1 MGRAMKLK
9 PENIEQAG
17 EFRNVLR
24 EPEFTEWDFDLCR
37 AFEYLDLGLHPI
49 PLNGKVAAIPW
60 KKYQQVQPRAWEID
74 KWFHKPGQHGIG
86 LITGDLNRLEDEIS
100 TPLRGLIAVDA
111 ETREEGRWAWRHF
124 GPTPLISF
132 TGGGGVHLIYEYP
145 QGEIIGNRVK
155 MWGRQI
161 DLRAQGGYI
170 AVCPTVHP
178 KTGERYGWLNWPV
191 DVSEVPVF
199 DSSKLPAKA
208 KVAVVQPSGD
218 PLEMADRA
226 RKYIAKIFSIEG
238 KGGDRQLFRAACA
251 LIQKFNLPGEIALEE
266 LRRWNGQGNA
276 QPEWPDDR
284 LVYKIREAARL
295 RGGVLLKRQEEFEE
309 RMTATSCE
317 GGRCSVPQNS

>member
-1 MGRAMKLK
+1 MKRK
-9 PENIEQAG
+9 PDNFEQK
-17 EFRNVLR
+17 EQFRQELR
-24 EPEFTEWDFDLCR
+24 KEWDHDLSW
-37 AFEYLDLGLHPI
+37 AFEYRDVGLHPI
-49 PLNGKVAAIPW
+49 PLNGKVAAVAW
-60 KKYQQVQPRAWEID
+60 KTYQQIQPRAWEVD
-74 KWFHKPGQHGIG
+74 QWFHVPGRHGMG
-86 LITGDLNRLEDEIS
+86 LVTGDLNRLEDEIS

-111 ETREEGRWAWRHF
+111 ETLEEGRWAYRHF

-155 MWGRQI
+155 MWGRPI
-161 DLRAQGGYI
+161 DLRGQGGYI
-170 AVCPTVHP
+170 AVEPTVHP
-178 KTGERYGWLNWPV
+178 KTGKPYGWLNWPV
-191 DVSEVPVF
+191 DVNQVPVF

-208 KVAVVQPSGD
+208 KVAVIQPSGD

-238 KGGDRQLFRAACA
+238 KGGDRQLFRAACV
-251 LIQKFNLPGEIALEE
+251 LIQKFNLPEDVALDE
-266 LRRWNGQGNA
+266 LRRWNTQGNS

-295 RGGVLLKRQEEFEE
+295 KGGVLLKRQEEFEE

-317 GGRCSVPQNS
+317 GGRCSLPQNS